1 MIRLSFLSIAV
12 VLIVGMPSHV
22 QASIVNLT
30 FSGTYKEIDSEE
42 EVGAFSYSM
51 TYDTSL
57 DTHPGFYP
65 IGAEIGENDA
75 PIAHELHGYS
85 ASGITELDVRFY
97 DFEWLLS
104 DLVPHYGFS
113 QEGADFW
120 LDVDLATGA
129 TPTRPL
135 LAFAPGVQSGPFA
148 LLIGDLGYD
157 VFEPIS
163 LIGIDGPEISA
174 DLTITR
180 SDPDPIP
187 EPASVI
193 TWTLLGVVGCVATW
207 WRRRRRAG

>member
-30 FSGTYKEIDSEE
+30 FSGTYKIIDSDE

-57 DTHPGFYP
+57 DTNTDFFP
-65 IGAEIGENDA
+65 IGSDA
-75 PIAHELHGYS
+75 YGYTATHELYAYS
-85 ASGITELDVRFY
+85 ASGITDLDLQF
-97 DFEWLLS
+97 DGLEWLLS
-104 DLVPHYGFS
+104 DV
-113 QEGADFW
+113 ETVNGAAFW

-129 TPTRPL
+129 TPTRPRL
-135 LAFAPGVQSGPFA
+135 VFRPGAQSEGRA
-148 LLIGDLGYD
+148 LVIGDIVLTDTVTFLPG
-157 VFEPIS
+157 S
-163 LIGIDGPEISA
+163 QIGIDEPEIVA
-174 DLTITR
+174 DSLTITR

-193 TWTLLGVVGCVATW
+193 TWTLLGVVGCIATW
-207 WRRRRRAG
+207 WKRRRRAG

>member
-42 EVGAFSYSM
+42 EYAFSYSM

-65 IGAEIGENDA
+65 IGAEIGEDDA

-85 ASGITELDVRFY
+85 ASGITELDVQV
-97 DFEWLLS
+97 DGLEWLLS
-104 DLVPHYGFS
+104 DLVPAY
-113 QEGADFW
+113 EDAAFW

-135 LAFAPGVQSGPFA
+135 FLFAPGVNSGPFF

-157 VFEPIS
+157 VIEPIS
-163 LIGIDGPEISA
+163 LIGIDGPEFSA
-174 DLTITR
+174 DLTVTR

-193 TWTLLGVVGCVATW
+193 TWTLLGVVGCIATW

>member
-30 FSGTYKEIDSEE
+30 FSGTYKIIDSDE

-57 DTHPGFYP
+57 DTNTDFFP
-65 IGAEIGENDA
+65 IGSDA
-75 PIAHELHGYS
+75 YGYTATHELYAYS
-85 ASGITELDVRFY
+85 ASGITDLDLQF
-97 DFEWLLS
+97 DGLEWLLS
-104 DLVPHYGFS
+104 DLEPVD
-113 QEGADFW
+113 GAALWF
-120 LDVDLATGA
+120 DVDLATGA
-129 TPTRPL
+129 TPTRAFFDFVSGDGL
-135 LAFAPGVQSGPFA
+135 LYIGRGEPYDITPGA
-148 LLIGDLGYD
+148 
-157 VFEPIS
+157 
-163 LIGIDGPEISA
+163 EIETANGFGSTN

-193 TWTLLGVVGCVATW
+193 TWTLLGVVGCIATW

>member
-65 IGAEIGENDA
+65 IGAEIGEDDA
-75 PIAHELHGYS
+75 PVAHELHGYS

-104 DLVPHYGFS
+104 DLVPAY
-113 QEGADFW
+113 EDAAFW

-135 LAFAPGVQSGPFA
+135 FLFAPGVQSGPFT

-163 LIGIDGPEISA
+163 LIGIDGPEIA
-174 DLTITR
+174 AELTITR